1 MNPDEGFDRRGFF
14 KLLSLAG
21 IGSLIGTA
29 RDAWAVDRVENPLR
43 NYPRRDW
50 ERAYRDLWQYDSSF
64 VFTCAPNDTHNCH
77 LKAHLKNGVVVRI
90 MPTYRYGEA
99 RDLQGNQSSSRW
111 DPRCC
116 NKGIALTRRFYG
128 DRRVRYPMVRAGFKR
143 WVEEGF
149 PRDADGRAPAEM
161 MRRGHDSYERV
172 SWDQAADLV
181 AKTLKNVAETYS
193 GAEGA
198 RRLTA
203 QGYDPDTIT
212 AMRGAGVQTLKF
224 RGGMPLLGVTRVL
237 GQYRLANSMAL
248 LDAKVR
254 GVSPSE
260 AIGARGWDNYSW
272 HTDLPP
278 GHTMVTGNQT
288 IEFDLYAVEN
298 AKMVVVWG
306 MNWITTKMPDSHWLT
321 EARVKGTKVV
331 VIACEYS
338 ATCNKGDE
346 VIVVRP
352 GVTPAL
358 ALGLA
363 QVIVRENLF
372 DDAFIKKFT
381 DLPLLVRMDNLQLM
395 RASEVFPNYRNA
407 PLRNGTTVIPPG
419 RAAPPAYQQTG
430 QYIPQPLRDEWGDFV
445 AWSEQADAPVAV
457 NRDQVGAF
465 FDVENVAPKLEGTF
479 EVHLANGE
487 TVQARTVFDLTK
499 EYLTA
504 NFSPQATEEITWAP
518 AAAVQSLAREIAGLK
533 GQVLFALGMGP
544 NQFFNNDLKDRAVF
558 LLAALTANIGQ
569 PGGNIGSYA
578 GNYRVALF
586 EGIPQY
592 INEDPFNLQLNA
604 AQPARERQYWVQESA
619 HYYNHGDKPLRYGN
633 RNLTGSTHMPT
644 PTKTLWFANANSILG
659 NVKWHYE
666 VVNNVLPKFEMVCV
680 NEWWWSTSC
689 EYADVV
695 FAVDSWAE
703 LKHPDMT
710 ASCTNPFLHMFPPTE
725 MQRVHDSKGDIEV
738 AALVTQK
745 LASVCEEPRF
755 ANVYHFTHRDNTS
768 VYLQRILNRSTTT
781 IGYRV
786 EDLLARAREGVPS
799 LMMSRTTPRVG
810 GWEQINESAP
820 FWTKTGRMEFYRHE
834 REFVSAGE
842 NLVVHRE
849 PIDSTFYEP
858 NVILAAPHP
867 AIRPEGP
874 AAHGAREDDVS
885 SEARQGR
892 NVVKAWSALKETQH
906 PLRHHDAAFKFVF
919 HTPKYRHGVHTT
931 PIDIDQIAVW
941 FGPFGDVYRHDRR
954 LPWVTE
960 GYVDINPDDA
970 RELGVHDGDYV
981 WIDADPEDRP
991 FHGWQRNREAY
1002 KVARLMARARFYPG
1016 TPRGVTRMFFHMYGA
1031 TPGSVRGHESR
1042 RDGLARNAST
1052 NYQAMFRYGSHQSAT
1067 RGWLKPTLMTDSLAR
1082 KEMFGHKMG
1091 KGFLADSHCPTGA
1104 PREAFVKITRAEPGG
1119 LGGSGDWRPVTL
1131 GLRANSENANYQR
1144 YLRGALITR
1153 RS

>member
-1 MNPDEGFDRRGFF
+1 MRPDEGYDRRSFF

-43 NYPRRDW
+43 NYPSREW
-50 ERAYRDLWQYDSSF
+50 ERAYRELWQHDGSF

-99 RDLQGNQSSSRW
+99 RDLQGNQASGRW

-143 WVEEGF
+143 WVEQGF
-149 PRDADGRAPAEM
+149 PRDADGRAPAEL
-161 MRRGHDSYERV
+161 MRRGHDTFVRV
-172 SWDQAADLV
+172 SWDEAADLV

-193 GAEGA
+193 GPEGA

-212 AMRGAGVQTLKF
+212 AMRGAGTQTLKF
-224 RGGMPLLGVTRVL
+224 RGGMPLLGVTRVM

-254 GVSPSE
+254 GVPPE
-260 AIGARGWDNYSW
+260 QAIGARGWDNYSW

-288 IEFDLYAVEN
+288 IEFDLFDVEN
-298 AKMVVVWG
+298 AKMVLVWG
-306 MNWITTKMPDSHWLT
+306 MNWITTKMPDAHWLT

-338 ATCNKGDE
+338 ATCNKGDD

-372 DDAFIKKFT
+372 DEDFVKKFT
-381 DLPLLVRMDNLQLM
+381 DLPMLVRMDNLQML

-407 PLRNGTTVIPPG
+407 PLRNHTTVIPTG
-419 RAAPPAYQQTG
+419 TNAPPAYQQTG
-430 QYIPQPLRDEWGDFV
+430 QYIPANLREEWGDFV
-445 AWSEQADAPVAV
+445 AWSERTDGPVAV
-457 NRDQVGAF
+457 TRDQVGAMF
-465 FDVENVAPKLEGTF
+465 NVEQVAPKLEGEF
-479 EVHLANGE
+479 EVRLANGE
-487 TVQARTVFDLTK
+487 TVRARTVFSLTK
-499 EYLTA
+499 QYLTD

-518 AAAVQSLAREIAGLK
+518 AAAVERLAREIAALK

-558 LLAALTANIGQ
+558 LLAALTANIGKS
-569 PGGNIGSYA
+569 GGNIGSYA
-578 GNYRVALF
+578 GNYRIALF

-592 INEDPFNLQLNA
+592 INEDPFNLNLNP

-619 HYYNHGDKPLRYGN
+619 HYYNHGDQPLRYGN
-633 RNLTGSTHMPT
+633 RNLTGRTHMPT

-659 NVKWHYE
+659 NVKWHYQ
-666 VVNNVLPKFEMVCV
+666 VVNNVLPKFEMICV

-689 EYADVV
+689 EWADVV
-695 FAVDSWAE
+695 FSVDSWAE

-710 ASCTNPFLHMFPPTE
+710 ASCTNSFLHMFPPTE
-725 MQRVHDSKGDIEV
+725 MQRVHDSRGDIEV
-738 AALVTQK
+738 ASLVTQR
-745 LASVCEEPRF
+745 LATVCDEPRF
-755 ANVYHFTHRDNTS
+755 ANVFRFTQQNNTAA
-768 VYLQRILNRSTTT
+768 YLQRIINRSTPT
-781 IGYRV
+781 IGYQV
-786 EDLLARAREGVPS
+786 ADLLARAREGVPS
-799 LMMSRTTPRVG
+799 IMMNRTTPRVG
-810 GWEQINESAP
+810 GWEQINESIP

-834 REFVSAGE
+834 PEFISAGE

-874 AAHGAREDDVS
+874 AAFGAREDDVS
-885 SEARQGR
+885 SEARQAR
-892 NVVKAWSALKETQH
+892 NVVKPWSVLKETHH
-906 PLRHHDAAFKFVF
+906 PLHHHDASYKFIF

-931 PIDIDQIAVW
+931 PIDVDQIAVW
-941 FGPFGDVYRHDRR
+941 FGPFGDIYRHDRR
-954 LPWVTE
+954 IPWVTE

-991 FHGWQRNREAY
+991 FHGWQQNRDAY

-1031 TPGSVRGHESR
+1031 TPGSVQGHESR
-1042 RDGLARNAST
+1042 GDGLARNPRT
-1052 NYQAMFRYGSHQSAT
+1052 QYQAMFRYGSHQSAT

-1082 KEMFGHKMG
+1082 KQMFGHQMG

-1104 PREAFVKITRAEPGG
+1104 PREAFVKITKAEPGG
-1119 LGGSGDWRPVTL
+1119 INGRGDWRPVTL
-1131 GLRANSENANYQR
+1131 GLRAGNESNNYQR

-1153 RS
+1153 RQ